1 VRDFDLFK
9 CLKIFGHQ
17 KQFMAFLFFSANDI
31 SKQIIVKY
39 QLVIAFLN
47 ICYKKGLLLGV
58 SVPSVVSNSLQP
70 HGLQYA
76 RLPCPPPTPR
86 RSLKLMSIKSV
97 MPFNHLIF
105 CHTLLFLPSIFPSI
119 RGFSNESVLL
129 IRWPKYCSF
138 RFSIS
143 PSN

>member
-1 VRDFDLFK
+1 MPTLMPNGPGTDHTPPRKPLQPLNSGFLIYFLLPPLVNCYPLPYLRVLIIKSF
-9 CLKIFGHQ
+9 I
-17 KQFMAFLFFSANDI
+17 QFS
-31 SKQIIVKY
+31 
-39 QLVIAFLN
+39 
-47 ICYKKGLLLGV
+47 